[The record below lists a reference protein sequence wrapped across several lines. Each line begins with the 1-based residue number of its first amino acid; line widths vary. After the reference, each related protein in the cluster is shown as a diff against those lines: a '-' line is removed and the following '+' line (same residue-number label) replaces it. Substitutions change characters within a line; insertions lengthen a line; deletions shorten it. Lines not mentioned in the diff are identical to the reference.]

1 MEDADSR
8 EQAAQILGEE
18 NHYSREQTMQIVE
31 DCLGRMKRR
40 RIEEDIAARQEAI
53 KQLTG
58 EEKRQAMLEIQ
69 SRMLELKRLKAGRK
83 E

>member
-1 MEDADSR
+1 
-8 EQAAQILGEE
+8 
-18 NHYSREQTMQIVE
+18 MQIVE